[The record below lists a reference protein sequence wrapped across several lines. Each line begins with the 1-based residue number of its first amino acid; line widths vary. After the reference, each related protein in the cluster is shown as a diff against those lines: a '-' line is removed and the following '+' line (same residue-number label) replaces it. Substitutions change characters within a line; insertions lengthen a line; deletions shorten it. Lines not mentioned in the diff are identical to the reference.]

1 MTNNATED
9 EREKS
14 EKQKT
19 LIFIVNVR
27 KKQCQKKA
35 LPLHANC
42 VQTN

>member
-1 MTNNATED
+1 MNLEMTNNATED

-27 KKQCQKKA
+27 KKQYFCRQ
-35 LPLHANC
+35 
-42 VQTN
+42 